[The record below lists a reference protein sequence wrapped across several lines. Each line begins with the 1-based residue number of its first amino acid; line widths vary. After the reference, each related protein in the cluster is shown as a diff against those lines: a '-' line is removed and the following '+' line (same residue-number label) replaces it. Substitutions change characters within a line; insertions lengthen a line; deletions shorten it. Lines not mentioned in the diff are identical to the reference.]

1 MELNLLFAIAAPIAM
16 IVAINWLLQRG
27 EYRRPPFVMPSDS
40 ARAWVAVE
48 KRDLRVEAANDPE
61 SRLAA

>member
-16 IVAINWLLQRG
+16 IAGINWFLQRG

-40 ARAWVAVE
+40 ARAWAAGE
-48 KRDLRVEAANDPE
+48 NRALDVEAANDPE